1 DTYAY
6 FLAKINHNDPGDQI
20 ILDLDV
26 PHDYFGI
33 LFDNNKDG
41 VIVGTADSPN
51 DLVMVDYIDQGGTD
65 MFMHSFQAFAD
76 LENGGEDNVVASSGQ
91 EDGYIIWEIK
101 KELQSNDN
109 EGYDITLSKGKEF
122 QIMIAFWDDKLP
134 HTASSVVNTM
144 KDDHLYLPIN
154 IPNPSAVSNETTS
167 IQSTVSSTTTSS
179 SSKEIIGFHA
189 SFVVLG
195 VLVIYIIKRD

>member
-1 DTYAY
+1 
-6 FLAKINHNDPGDQI
+6 
-20 ILDLDV
+20 
-26 PHDYFGI
+26 
-33 LFDNNKDG
+33 
-41 VIVGTADSPN
+41 
-51 DLVMVDYIDQGGTD
+51 
-65 MFMHSFQAFAD
+65 
-76 LENGGEDNVVASSGQ
+76 
-91 EDGYIIWEIK
+91 
-101 KELQSNDN
+101 
-109 EGYDITLSKGKEF
+109 
-122 QIMIAFWDDKLP
+122 MISFWDDKLP

-154 IPNPSAVSNETTS
+154 IPNPSAISNETTS